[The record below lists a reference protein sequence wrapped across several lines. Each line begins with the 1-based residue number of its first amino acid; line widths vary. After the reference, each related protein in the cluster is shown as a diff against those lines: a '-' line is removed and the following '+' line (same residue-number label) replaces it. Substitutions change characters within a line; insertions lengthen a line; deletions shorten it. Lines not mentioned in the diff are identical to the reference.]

1 LPSISASGTP
11 YTPAGRDPRTM
22 GKWVLPE
29 VSGVAPSPRGGL
41 ACVAIGTKVVI
52 FGGSDRAPMPF
63 DDLWVLETAD
73 NTKMEWTKVTPSYKA
88 GCRIMPRSGSTLSA
102 VNGKLYLYGG
112 QEPVTEHRFADIK
125 CLDPECWEWSDV
137 EAKGTVPPARHS
149 HVCSVIAGQAMLIY
163 GGSSVQGTLSDLW
176 LFNVT
181 AGMWQHISPQGT
193 PPAAREMHSSC
204 MLGETTM
211 LVYGGRAADG
221 RILCD
226 AAVLDTGSMEWG
238 AVEPT
243 PFSRCAH
250 STVSLPGGAGAGP
263 MRSPPNDSASDV
275 PPTASTSGST
285 GGGAVIVYG
294 GFSGEAVEGDV
305 MSIDSKTL
313 EIELLR
319 RGPRE
324 TDAAGTVPLPRFA
337 HAATIIDWSDGHKAM
352 LVIGGVNLH
361 EDLNDVAV
369 WTSR

>member
-1 LPSISASGTP
+1 
-11 YTPAGRDPRTM
+11 
-22 GKWVLPE
+22 
-29 VSGVAPSPRGGL
+29 
-41 ACVAIGTKVVI
+41 
-52 FGGSDRAPMPF
+52 
-63 DDLWVLETAD
+63 
-73 NTKMEWTKVTPSYKA
+73 
-88 GCRIMPRSGSTLSA
+88 
-102 VNGKLYLYGG
+102 
-112 QEPVTEHRFADIK
+112 
-125 CLDPECWEWSDV
+125 
-137 EAKGTVPPARHS
+137 
-149 HVCSVIAGQAMLIY
+149 
-163 GGSSVQGTLSDLW
+163 
-176 LFNVT
+176 
-181 AGMWQHISPQGT
+181 MWQHISPQGT

-305 MSIDSKTL
+305 MSIDSKVRTSFARGAARD
-313 EIELLR
+313 ERAGHAARRGELLLSTCMRGIFQPPGSCARHPCAQR
-319 RGPRE
+319 R
-324 TDAAGTVPLPRFA
+324 V
-337 HAATIIDWSDGHKAM
+337 
-352 LVIGGVNLH
+352 
-361 EDLNDVAV
+361 
-369 WTSR
+369 